1 MTISLLNA
9 LTVLLL
15 STPSV
20 QAPRAIA
27 DQADPQALGHWRP
40 EVFDSR
46 NQDEVLESGEC
57 WMSFTCEAYG
67 PSGKFVGECS
77 PEAREEMTARAAQ
90 ACTDDS
96 AEE

>member
-1 MTISLLNA
+1 MTFSLLHA
-9 LTVLLL
+9 FTVLLL
-15 STPSV
+15 STSGV

-27 DQADPQALGHWRP
+27 DQAAPQALGHWQP

-57 WMSFTCEAYG
+57 WLEFTCEDYG
-67 PSGKFVGECS
+67 PEGKFVGECS
-77 PEAREEMTARAAQ
+77 PQAREEMTARAAE
-90 ACTDDS
+90 ACVDDG